1 MLRKNKLNIIYNIF
15 FSKTLCISIQN
26 YIIKA
31 ILEHKVNVSINLH
44 ESALPK
50 ISTLIMQIT
59 IQSNSDGKLSSSQTQ
74 MANYHPVKLR

>member
-1 MLRKNKLNIIYNIF
+1 MLRKNKLNIIHNIF

-44 ESALPK
+44 ESNFHFN
-50 ISTLIMQIT
+50 LI
-59 IQSNSDGKLSSSQTQ
+59 L
-74 MANYHPVKLR
+74 ANL